1 MNPFRSK
8 NPWELLVLAAFFGLF
23 GLAFVLSDQPFVIS
37 SGTKYSATGN
47 SMVLNSQG
55 THAMGAL
62 GLLFALGFLIAYF
75 WIRRDLR
82 NNRWRK

>member
-8 NPWELLVLAAFFGLF
+8 NPWELLVLAVFFALF
-23 GLAFVLSDQPFVIS
+23 GFVFVLSDQPFVIS
-37 SGTKYSATGN
+37 SGTKSSPTGN
-47 SMVLNSQG
+47 SMVLSSQG

-62 GLLFALGFLIAYF
+62 GLLFALGLVVAFF
-75 WIRRDLR
+75 WIRHELR